1 VYPCAPFVRAAKLTS
16 SANVRKE
23 VRSEMDQ
30 SNRQRRWFEDLESFS
45 HRVLT
50 TVLFTDVVDSTG
62 RLLELGDRAWAELL
76 GRHHDRF
83 RGVLARFG
91 GSEVDSAGDGFLA
104 SFEMPTLALAFACAF
119 HREVEVL
126 GLEVRTGIHTG
137 ECEVEDGRLRGLAV
151 HLGARLA
158 TLASPGEVLV
168 SATVRDVVSGSGV
181 RFRDRGLHEL
191 RGVPTQRRLYAAV
204 WRQEM
209 ASAPSNRR
217 HRRAAAR
224 VSHGPASTRLAGIA

>member
-1 VYPCAPFVRAAKLTS
+1 
-16 SANVRKE
+16 
-23 VRSEMDQ
+23 MDQ
-30 SNRQRRWFEDLESFS
+30 SNRQRWWFEDLESFS

-62 RLLELGDRAWAELL
+62 RLLEVGDRAWAELL

-91 GSEVDSAGDGFLA
+91 GREVDSAGDGFLA
-104 SFEMPTLALAFACAF
+104 SFEVPTLALAFACAF
-119 HREVEVL
+119 HREVEDL

-137 ECEVEDGRLRGLAV
+137 ECEVEDGRLRGVAV

-181 RFRDRGLHEL
+181 RFQDRGLHEL

-209 ASAPSNRR
+209 ASGPSSRTR
-217 HRRAAAR
+217 KRAAAR
-224 VSHGPASTRLAGIA
+224 VSHAASSTRLAGIARKG